1 MRLRTTRRG
10 GFSLRYGLG
19 LACVYN
25 LLLLAW
31 LVFKPAGAAAY
42 IALDNVT
49 QFVGPLLVVPF
60 CFYGTPRDGTAG
72 ARTSQSLV
80 PSLLGLGA
88 LSYAVGQIIF
98 TFYEQ
103 VLHYDTPPFPSWADA
118 AYLWAYPF
126 CLLGILLLPGRR
138 LPAMSRARVLL
149 DGLIIMAA
157 AVTFSWYFILGPT
170 IAQGGG
176 TWASVVVGLA
186 YPLGDLVLI
195 VCLVLLWARLDEPD
209 LRPVVALLSC
219 ALSVIVV
226 TDTIYDYQNLHGG
239 YQTGGLLDVGWP
251 LGYML
256 VALSGYAARRVLLAR
271 PQAPPVDA
279 AATAAPPMGGSLRAD
294 VRPLAGS
301 RAHRLRPPTGTSPGL
316 WSALLPLLLVPSVG
330 VLLLYTRLVGK
341 NGTYDTGVAIGAGLL
356 ITIIIVRQVL
366 TILENRGLY
375 ARLDAAYAAQGV
387 TLARREMQIQTVIAN
402 APLILW
408 AVDADGVC
416 TLYEGQALTA
426 QGHVAGQYVGR
437 SLDEVCRA
445 QPHLLEAMRSALAGE
460 ACTQVD
466 RVGDLVYETSWT
478 PSYDQSGG
486 IGGAIGVSHDI
497 TQRTRAEEALQH
509 QAFHDVLTGLPN
521 RALFLDRLEHALAR
535 ANRHDGLVG
544 VLFLDLDRFKLVNDS
559 LGHAAGDLLLIA
571 VAERMKACLRV
582 GDTVARFGGDEFAV
596 LLADLDDVGMAL
608 RAAERI
614 IHALDA
620 PFHLAGHDVVTGTSI
635 GIVINVPAH
644 TPADMLRDADAALYR
659 AKSRGRGRYE
669 VFDETM
675 NAQALERLELEAD
688 LRSALERGEFV
699 VYYQP
704 KIALETGN
712 LDGMEALV
720 RWLHPRRGLVSP
732 AAFVPL
738 AEETGLIR
746 PLGQWVLEEA
756 CRQTKRWHDRLPGLR
771 IVTSVNLS
779 PRQFQQPTLVEDV
792 AAALQR
798 SGVDP
803 RHIQLEIT
811 ESAAME
817 DAEVAVTT
825 LERLKELGVQ
835 LAIDDFGTGYSSLA
849 YLKRFPVD
857 ELKIDRAFVT
867 GLGANTE
874 DVSIVNA
881 VTSLGHALNLTIV
894 AEGIETA
901 EDSQQVQTLGC
912 EIGQGYYFAKPLAP
926 ADADA
931 YLRRSVENAA

>member
-42 IALDNVT
+42 IALDNVA

-60 CFYGTPRDGTAG
+60 CFYGTLRDGTAA

-103 VLHYDTPPFPSWADA
+103 VLHFDTPPFPSWADA

-195 VCLVLLWARLDEPD
+195 VCLVLLWSRLDEPD

-256 VALSGYAARRVLLAR
+256 VALSGYAACRVLLAR

-316 WSALLPLLLVPSVG
+316 WPALLPLLLVPAVG
-330 VLLLYTRLVGK
+330 VLLLYTRLVGR

-387 TLARREMQIQTVIAN
+387 TLARREMQMQTVIAN

-437 SLDEVCRA
+437 SLDEVCRV
-445 QPHLLEAMRSALAGE
+445 QPRLLEAMRSALAGQ

-478 PSYDQSGG
+478 PSYDESGG

-521 RALFLDRLEHALAR
+521 RALFLDRLEHTLAR

-571 VAERMKACLRV
+571 VAERVKACLREE
-582 GDTVARFGGDEFAV
+582 DTVARFGGDEFAV

-620 PFHLAGHDVVTGTSI
+620 PFHLAGHDVATGTSI
-635 GIVINVPAH
+635 GIVINIPEH

-704 KIALETGN
+704 KIALETGS

-732 AAFVPL
+732 SAFVPL

-817 DAEVAVTT
+817 DAEAAVTT

-867 GLGANTE
+867 GLGASSE

-901 EDSQQVQTLGC
+901 EDSRQVQTLGC